1 LIDAAN
7 GRRSALRFPSRLEKT
22 TLRAR
27 SKPIKKP
34 INLTSEEPKKMHLI
48 ALILAM
54 LAAQP
59 AAAQS
64 WKEYAYPTFTVAFP
78 ADPKIESM
86 SYRVA
91 DGRAFA
97 ARVYSVT
104 QDHGVFTMTV
114 ADLTDA
120 AIEEKAVIDHAI
132 STLAQGSEIK
142 LDIPHRISQA
152 YGRQLSVA
160 GADGSYSFVAVFFH
174 KRRLYQ
180 IEGRAL
186 PGRNATSDAIRFQQ
200 SLTFT
205 ENG

>member
-1 LIDAAN
+1 MEISINAT
-7 GRRSALRFPSRLEKT
+7 GMRRSALRFQSRLEKS
-22 TLRAR
+22 TLRAGLW
-27 SKPIKKP
+27 P
-34 INLTSEEPKKMHLI
+34 INLTSRESKKMHLI

-54 LAAQP
+54 LVAQP

-64 WKEYAYPTFTVAFP
+64 WKEYTYPTFTVAFP
-78 ADPKIESM
+78 ADPKIETI
-86 SYRVA
+86 SYRIS

-114 ADLTDA
+114 ADLTDSS
-120 AIEEKAVIDHAI
+120 IEEKAVVDHAI
-132 STLAQGSEIK
+132 RTLSQGSEIK
-142 LDIPHRISQA
+142 LNIPHRISQA

-160 GADGSYSFVAVFFH
+160 GADGSYSFIAVFFH
-174 KRRLYQ
+174 NRRLYQ

-186 PGRNATSDAIRFQQ
+186 PGSNATSDAIRFQQ